1 MVIDFLIALDYI
13 IVYMQPKKSLLKRLI
28 KIDVILMVIIAGGLI
43 AVRLSRQPEPA
54 YHPSIAAIEAYFKQ
68 GESLNAYEEALQ
80 YSQEHPNDSTA
91 YKYLGEALFQVERY
105 AESTENFELALK
117 DKSLT
122 TSTKAE
128 IFYLIGRNYDFL
140 TDSDTAVS
148 YFQEAIKIDPNYSPA
163 YNSLGMIALRKKN
176 YDEAFSFFE
185 KELFLIP
192 DSENNPLSSHS
203 YYYLAQV
210 YFETDNYPKA
220 QQMIEVA
227 QKLAPQLRELNLNL
241 LLNNIE
247 SLRLKIEE
255 KLIN

>member
-1 MVIDFLIALDYI
+1 MR
-13 IVYMQPKKSLLKRLI
+13 PEKSFFKQSI
-28 KIDVILMVIIAGGLI
+28 KFIVILMVIIAGGLI

-91 YKYLGEALFQVERY
+91 YKYLGISLFQVERY

-227 QKLAPQLRELNLNL
+227 QKLAPRLLELNLNL

-247 SLRLKIEE
+247 DLRLKIEE
-255 KLIN
+255 KLIK